1 MFTRT
6 TKSLVA
12 GLLIAGSLAATAA
25 PASAGWRRGYGGGG
39 GAVAAGIALGIIG
52 LAGAAIAADSTRR
65 SEEAYYAPRRAYV
78 EPQRYYGEGYAP
90 RHSYQPQGYGYAAPV
105 YDDYGYSQRVG
116 PVPPHWAR
124 GDDWRFRNSQ

>member
-25 PASAGWRRGYGGGG
+25 PASAGWRRGHGGGG

-52 LAGAAIAADSTRR
+52 LAGAAIAADSARR
-65 SEEAYYAPRRAYV
+65 SEEAYYAPRRVYV
-78 EPQRYYGEGYAP
+78 EPQRYYGDRYAP
-90 RHSYQPQGYGYAAPV
+90 HHGYQSQA

-124 GDDWRFRNSQ
+124 GDDWRFRSSQ